1 MHGMTRIMLLMLGL
15 LHLPMAFAGDAPD
28 ADALASASALD
39 NRLLAS
45 RNVHRAALSEQD
57 TLVAVVPAAES
68 DLQLEFQDS
77 STLGRLRNLR
87 SLSLLTLAET
97 KRSKLFLGMNRRGL
111 FGLHFGYTPGSGNE
125 RSLELA
131 RMPYLKRETP
141 AQPLRD

>member
-1 MHGMTRIMLLMLGL
+1 MLLVLGL
-15 LHLPMAFAGDAPD
+15 LHLPMAVAGDTTD
-28 ADALASASALD
+28 ADASAAALD
-39 NRLLAS
+39 SRLLSS
-45 RNVHRAALSEQD
+45 RGVHRTAFSEQD
-57 TLVAVVPAAES
+57 ALISLVPATEQ
-68 DLQLEFQDS
+68 DLQFEFQDS
-77 STLGRLRNLR
+77 SALGRLRNLR

-111 FGLHFGYTPGSGNE
+111 LGLHFGYTPGDGND